1 VAIASRSRVANAG
14 DPGWRTLAIP
24 RWRTL
29 AIPGGERWRSRVAN
43 AGDPAVPRGDPAVAN
58 AGDPAVANAGD
69 PAVANAGD
77 PAVPRGDPCQGFRP
91 VRGHKG
97 CAADR
102 TWYCGLAMKPEVV
115 LELLE
120 SAAEQLKVR
129 VSYEPLQT
137 SVVHGGLCRV
147 KGEYRI
153 IVDKRASAEER
164 VTTLA
169 TALATLAKRAEHHG
183 VLAQLPASVQ
193 NVLRMHEPAVAAPG
207 PVLPVVSGR
216 TAA

>member
-1 VAIASRSRVANAG
+1 
-14 DPGWRTLAIP
+14 
-24 RWRTL
+24 
-29 AIPGGERWRSRVAN
+29 
-43 AGDPAVPRGDPAVAN
+43 
-58 AGDPAVANAGD
+58 
-69 PAVANAGD
+69 
-77 PAVPRGDPCQGFRP
+77 
-91 VRGHKG
+91 
-97 CAADR
+97 
-102 TWYCGLAMKPEVV
+102 MKPEVL

-120 SAAEQLKVR
+120 AAAEQLEIR

-169 TALATLAKRAEHHG
+169 TALAR
-183 VLAQLPASVQ
+183 VLKQSGDTADSAAIELPPKVRE
-193 NVLRMHEPAVAAPG
+193 VLRMHEPG
-207 PVLPVVSGR
+207 PSRLTASGRGGGR

>member
-1 VAIASRSRVANAG
+1 
-14 DPGWRTLAIP
+14 
-24 RWRTL
+24 
-29 AIPGGERWRSRVAN
+29 
-43 AGDPAVPRGDPAVAN
+43 
-58 AGDPAVANAGD
+58 
-69 PAVANAGD
+69 
-77 PAVPRGDPCQGFRP
+77 
-91 VRGHKG
+91 
-97 CAADR
+97 
-102 TWYCGLAMKPEVV
+102 MKPEVM

-164 VTTLA
+164 VTMVA
-169 TALATLAKRAEHHG
+169 TALARRTQAMKAEG
-183 VLAQLPASVQ
+183 DVIELPAKVQ
-193 NVLRMHEPAVAAPG
+193 NILRMHEPAKPQSAPQ
-207 PVLPVVSGR
+207 PAGR

>member
-1 VAIASRSRVANAG
+1 
-14 DPGWRTLAIP
+14 
-24 RWRTL
+24 
-29 AIPGGERWRSRVAN
+29 
-43 AGDPAVPRGDPAVAN
+43 
-58 AGDPAVANAGD
+58 
-69 PAVANAGD
+69 
-77 PAVPRGDPCQGFRP
+77 
-91 VRGHKG
+91 
-97 CAADR
+97 
-102 TWYCGLAMKPEVV
+102 MKPEVL

-120 SAAEQLKVR
+120 AAAEQLKVR

-169 TALATLAKRAEHHG
+169 TALAQVIKLTNVDATTLALSPKVRD
-183 VLAQLPASVQ
+183 
-193 NVLRMHEPAVAAPG
+193 VLRMHERAPARPARPASPANPAG
-207 PVLPVVSGR
+207 LATGGR

>member
-1 VAIASRSRVANAG
+1 
-14 DPGWRTLAIP
+14 
-24 RWRTL
+24 
-29 AIPGGERWRSRVAN
+29 
-43 AGDPAVPRGDPAVAN
+43 
-58 AGDPAVANAGD
+58 
-69 PAVANAGD
+69 
-77 PAVPRGDPCQGFRP
+77 
-91 VRGHKG
+91 
-97 CAADR
+97 
-102 TWYCGLAMKPEVV
+102 M

-120 SAAEQLKVR
+120 TAAEQLKVR

-169 TALATLAKRAEHHG
+169 TALAQVIKLNRMSSGAGGAG
-183 VLAQLPASVQ
+183 ADVLADPATDPTIGLSPKVRE
-193 NVLRMHEPAVAAPG
+193 VLRMHEPGPTRVAGGRTA
-207 PVLPVVSGR
+207 GR

>member
-1 VAIASRSRVANAG
+1 
-14 DPGWRTLAIP
+14 
-24 RWRTL
+24 
-29 AIPGGERWRSRVAN
+29 
-43 AGDPAVPRGDPAVAN
+43 
-58 AGDPAVANAGD
+58 
-69 PAVANAGD
+69 
-77 PAVPRGDPCQGFRP
+77 
-91 VRGHKG
+91 
-97 CAADR
+97 
-102 TWYCGLAMKPEVV
+102 MKPEVL

-120 SAAEQLKVR
+120 SAAEQLQVR

-169 TALATLAKRAEHHG
+169 TALAQMTKLTKLDATTID
-183 VLAQLPASVQ
+183 LPPKVRE
-193 NVLRMHEPAVAAPG
+193 VLRMHEPAAARPEGPG
-207 PVLPVVSGR
+207 GMAAGGR

>member
-1 VAIASRSRVANAG
+1 
-14 DPGWRTLAIP
+14 
-24 RWRTL
+24 
-29 AIPGGERWRSRVAN
+29 
-43 AGDPAVPRGDPAVAN
+43 
-58 AGDPAVANAGD
+58 
-69 PAVANAGD
+69 
-77 PAVPRGDPCQGFRP
+77 
-91 VRGHKG
+91 
-97 CAADR
+97 
-102 TWYCGLAMKPEVV
+102 MKPEAV

-120 SAAEQLKVR
+120 TAAEQLKVR

-169 TALATLAKRAEHHG
+169 TALAK
-183 VLAQLPASVQ
+183 VMKLPQPSGADAANDPAVELSPKVRE
-193 NVLRMHEPAVAAPG
+193 VLRMHDAGSARGATG
-207 PVLPVVSGR
+207 GR

>member
-1 VAIASRSRVANAG
+1 
-14 DPGWRTLAIP
+14 
-24 RWRTL
+24 
-29 AIPGGERWRSRVAN
+29 
-43 AGDPAVPRGDPAVAN
+43 
-58 AGDPAVANAGD
+58 
-69 PAVANAGD
+69 
-77 PAVPRGDPCQGFRP
+77 
-91 VRGHKG
+91 
-97 CAADR
+97 
-102 TWYCGLAMKPEVV
+102 MKPEVV

-164 VTTLA
+164 VTTVA
-169 TALATLAKRAEHHG
+169 TALVRRTKAMRAEG
-183 VLAQLPASVQ
+183 TEVELSVKVQ
-193 NVLRMHEPAVAAPG
+193 NILRMHEPAAPRPAPARVATG
-207 PVLPVVSGR
+207 GR